1 METRKFYFRWQ
12 VIAVLWLMIAFP
24 VSFVQGQEAS
34 STPQNTSTEKGV
46 KVISGRVCDKQ
57 NVPIIGA
64 SIACQ
69 RTGAGVVTDVNGE
82 FTLRIK
88 TSRPQ
93 ETIVVSYL
101 GMVRQQHT
109 INFAQVEDPL
119 NFVFI
124 MEEDTTSIDQV
135 VVTGI
140 YNRTK
145 ESFTGSYA
153 TYDVKEL
160 KNAGNINIIQSL
172 KTIDP
177 SFALLENN
185 MFGSDP
191 NQLADV
197 EIRGKTSI
205 VGFKEVF
212 GEDPNQPLF
221 ILDGFETTLQTI
233 MDLSLDRVASVTV
246 LKDAASTAIYGA
258 KAANGVVVVET
269 KSPEPGKLRVSYSGN
284 FDISFA
290 DLSDYNLMNAR
301 EKLEFERLAG
311 RFDSNLVASE
321 GMLQQRYNDLLA
333 EVERGV
339 DTYWMSEPL
348 RLGLNQRHNLYVEG
362 GDERMRYG
370 VGLNLNNQEGVMK
383 NSSRRVFSGNVDL
396 LYRVGK
402 LSFSNKLTIDA
413 TNLSNPVVPF
423 SDYAEAN
430 PYYRKYNETGGIDQW
445 LEARTYSNPANVGY
459 TEIWVGNP
467 MWNDAQNSYDRG
479 NGLAVQNNFQLEYRP
494 LDYLYLRGRFSVQK
508 NIDETEVFTSPSD
521 TQFDGED
528 ILMKGWYQNT
538 SDKGVNYNGDVTATF
553 GKLIGEKHQ
562 INAVLGASLSEA
574 TNVTKGFDAIGFP
587 EGDFTT
593 PAFSNQYSEGGKPS
607 YSDYKKRSTS
617 LYFNGNYSYDNRY
630 LLDVNLRSDGS
641 SVFGT
646 NKRFTNTW
654 AVGVAWNVYNEPFL
668 KNLTDAFT
676 MFKLRV
682 SIGNPGN
689 QNFGSF
695 SSITTYRFNN
705 WMMNNFGTGLL
716 INSFGDPDLDWQK
729 TINLNYGI
737 DLSIRNRLHLTFDYY
752 NKTTDPLLASVGIPL
767 SVGTS
772 SRLMNIGRQI
782 NKGFDG
788 SIRYAILYNP
798 EQRINWTV
806 GIDFRHNTAYYD
818 GIGDKLSQYNAE
830 NQTKSLMRYYDG
842 GSPTALYAVRSEGI
856 DPATGREIFLTASGK
871 RTFTHSYNDEV
882 LIGDT
887 NPDMEGTINS
897 SLYWKGFS
905 CSFYLRYSWGA
916 DQFNST
922 LYNKVENIS
931 EEGLKVNQDKR
942 ALYDRWQKPG
952 DIAQFKGISL
962 TEYTPMSSRFVQK
975 NNYIELE
982 SVRVSYEFQQKW
994 MTKAGISGLIVSA
1007 YMNDICRFAT
1017 IEDERGISYPFAR
1030 SVSLSLTVN
1039 F

>member
-1 METRKFYFRWQ
+1 
-12 VIAVLWLMIAFP
+12 MI
-24 VSFVQGQEAS
+24 
-34 STPQNTSTEKGV
+34 
-46 KVISGRVCDKQ
+46 
-57 NVPIIGA
+57 
-64 SIACQ
+64 
-69 RTGAGVVTDVNGE
+69 
-82 FTLRIK
+82 
-88 TSRPQ
+88 
-93 ETIVVSYL
+93 SYL
-101 GMVRQQHT
+101 GMKRQSQ
-109 INFAQVEDPL
+109 IVVFAQTKQPL
-119 NFVFI
+119 KIV

-185 MFGSDP
+185 TFGSDP

-269 KSPEPGKLRVSYSGN
+269 KNPEPGKLRVSYSGN

-311 RFDSNLVASE
+311 RFESNLVASE

-362 GDERMRYG
+362 GDDRMRYG

-383 NSSRRVFSGNVDL
+383 NSSRRVFSGNLDL

-413 TNLSNPVVPF
+413 TTLSNPVVPF
-423 SDYAEAN
+423 SEYAETN

-467 MWNDAQNSYDRG
+467 MWNDAQNSYDKG
-479 NGLAVQNNFQLEYRP
+479 DGLAVQNNFQLEYRP
-494 LDYLYLRGRFSVQK
+494 LEYLYVRGRFSVQK
-508 NIDETEVFTSPSD
+508 SIDETEVFTSPTD

-528 ILMKGWYQNT
+528 ILKKGWYRND
-538 SDKGVNYNGDVTATF
+538 SDKGIDYNGDVTVTF
-553 GKLIGEKHQ
+553 GKLIGERHQ
-562 INAVLGASLSEA
+562 INAVLGSSISEA
-574 TNVTKGFDAIGFP
+574 TSITKGFDAIGFP

-593 PAFSNQYSEGGKPS
+593 PAFSNQYTEGGKPN
-607 YSDYKKRSTS
+607 YSDYKKRSAS
-617 LYFNGNYSYDNRY
+617 FYFNGNYSYDNRY

-654 AVGVAWNVYNEPFL
+654 AVGLAWNVYNEPFL
-668 KNLTDAFT
+668 KRLTDAFS
-676 MFKLRV
+676 MFKLRA

-716 INSFGDPDLDWQK
+716 INEFGDPDLDWQK
-729 TINLNYGI
+729 TINLNVGI
-737 DLSIRNRLHLTFDYY
+737 DLSIKNRLHLTFDYY

-772 SRLMNIGRQI
+772 SRLMNIGQQI

-788 SIRYAILYNP
+788 SIRYAVLYNP

-818 GIGDKLSQYNAE
+818 GIGDKLDQYNTE
-830 NQTKSLMRYYDG
+830 NRSKNLMRYYDG

-887 NPDMEGTINS
+887 NPDLEGTINS

-982 SVRVSYEFQQKW
+982 SVRLSYEFQQKW
-994 MTKAGISGLIVSA
+994 MSKVGISGLILSA
-1007 YMNDICRFAT
+1007 YMNDICRFST

>member
-1 METRKFYFRWQ
+1 MKTGKFYSRWQ
-12 VIAVLWLMIAFP
+12 IVAVLWLMMAFP
-24 VSFVQGQEAS
+24 VSFVHGQEKVSARQTD
-34 STPQNTSTEKGV
+34 STSREEEQV
-46 KVISGRVCDKQ
+46 VSGHVCDKQ
-57 NVPIIGA
+57 GVPIIGA

-69 RTGAGVVTDVNGE
+69 RTGAGVVTDVNGN
-82 FTLRIK
+82 FTLKIK
-88 TSRPQ
+88 TKRDQ
-93 ETIVVSYL
+93 ETLVISYL
-101 GMVRQQHT
+101 GMKRQNQV
-109 INFAQVEDPL
+109 INFAQIKQPL
-119 NFVFI
+119 KFV

-269 KSPEPGKLRVSYSGN
+269 KSPEPGRLRVSYSGN

-311 RFDSNLVASE
+311 RFESNLVASE

-370 VGLNLNNQEGVMK
+370 VGLNLNNQQGVMK
-383 NSSRRVFSGNVDL
+383 NSDRRVFSGNVDL

-423 SDYAEAN
+423 SEYAEAN

-467 MWNDAQNSYDRG
+467 LWNDSQNSYDKG
-479 NGLAVQNNFQLEYRP
+479 NGLSVQNNFQLEYRP
-494 LDYLYLRGRFSVQK
+494 LDYLYVRGRFSVQK
-508 NIDETEVFTSPSD
+508 SIDETEAFTSPTD

-528 ILMKGWYQNT
+528 LLMKGWYRND
-538 SDKGVNYNGDVTATF
+538 SDKGINYNGDLTVTF
-553 GKLIGEKHQ
+553 GKLFDEKHQ
-562 INAVLGASLSEA
+562 VNAVLGSSISEA
-574 TNVTKGFDAIGFP
+574 TSVTKGFEAIGFP

-593 PAFSNQYSEGGKPS
+593 PAFSNQYAEGGKPS
-607 YSDYKKRSTS
+607 YSDYKKRSAS
-617 LYFNGNYSYDNRY
+617 FYFNGNYSFDNRY

-646 NKRFTNTW
+646 NKRFTTTW
-654 AVGVAWNVYNEPFL
+654 AVGVAWNLHNEPFL
-668 KNLTDAFT
+668 KNLTDAFS
-676 MFKLRV
+676 MFKLRS

-695 SSITTYRFNN
+695 TSITTYRFNN

-716 INSFGDPDLDWQK
+716 INDFGDPDLDWQK
-729 TINLNYGI
+729 TINLNVGI

-752 NKTTDPLLASVGIPL
+752 NKHTDPLLASVGIPL

-772 SRLMNIGRQI
+772 SRLMNIGQQI

-788 SIRYAILYNP
+788 SIRYAILYRP

-806 GIDFRHNTAYYD
+806 GVDFRHNRAYYD

-882 LIGDT
+882 LVGDT

-994 MTKAGISGLIVSA
+994 MSKVGISGLILSA
-1007 YMNDICRFAT
+1007 YMNDICRFSS